1 VPPHRGTRKQH
12 FTTTAAMTRRM
23 MTAGTVIVQTAGTGT
38 EAGTGEG
45 IGGVTIK
52 EERRTATDDNE
63 TGAGA
68 GGGRRVGGEGGVGAV
83 ALHVVALVLHPLV
96 GS

>member
-1 VPPHRGTRKQH
+1 
-12 FTTTAAMTRRM
+12 

-45 IGGVTIK
+45 IGGVTME
-52 EERRTATDDNE
+52 EERRTATDDE

-68 GGGRRVGGEGGVGAV
+68 GGGRRVGGIGGVGAV